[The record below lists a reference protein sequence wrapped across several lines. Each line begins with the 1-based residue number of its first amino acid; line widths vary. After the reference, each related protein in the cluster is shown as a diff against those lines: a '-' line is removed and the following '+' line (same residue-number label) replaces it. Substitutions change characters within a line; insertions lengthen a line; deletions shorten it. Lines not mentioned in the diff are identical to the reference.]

1 MYTWNRTLLYITG
14 TKRAFLGA
22 AKVPD
27 IADKSFLGTAD
38 ILSGAARVMPY
49 QGCLLPFY
57 LCLNVDIRFFIL
69 EKLQVEFFC
78 NKAMIPQSFINRE
91 SYRDYLHL

>member
-27 IADKSFLGTAD
+27 IADKSFLGAAD
-38 ILSGAARVMPY
+38 ILSGAARVMTY

-69 EKLQVEFFC
+69 E
-78 NKAMIPQSFINRE
+78 
-91 SYRDYLHL
+91 